1 MARHFAWVLA
11 AVLLGTPALADD
23 RQHTRQDQERGG
35 QDDRQSR
42 DSRQDSSR
50 WKWWVNPEHRKELG
64 ITDEQALQ
72 IDQIFE
78 SSMPPQRAKWRE
90 GEQLEAKLSKVLKE
104 SVADV
109 ATVRKQVE
117 RLEKLQAE
125 RRAMRT
131 VMLYRM
137 NLVLTPEQRVK
148 LEAFRKR
155 REENQRRQPDRTER
169 RQ

>member
-11 AVLLGTPALADD
+11 ALLVGTPASAND
-23 RQHTRQDQERGG
+23 RQGARQAQERSG
-35 QDDRQSR
+35 QGDRQSR
-42 DSRQDSSR
+42 DSRQDSNR
-50 WKWWVNPEHRKELG
+50 WKWWINPEHRKELDV
-64 ITDEQALQ
+64 TDEQSAQ

-78 SSMPPQRAKWRE
+78 SSMPPQRVKWRE
-90 GEQLEAKLSKVLKE
+90 AEKLEATLSKVLKE
-104 SVADV
+104 SEADV
-109 ATVRKQVE
+109 ATVKEQVE
-117 RLEKLQAE
+117 RLEKLQSE

-155 REENQRRQPDRTER
+155 REDNQRRQPDRR
-169 RQ
+169 H

>member
-1 MARHFAWVLA
+1 MARHLTWILA
-11 AVLLGTPALADD
+11 AVLFGTPALAND
-23 RQHTRQDQERGG
+23 RQQAGRDQERERDG
-35 QDDRQSR
+35 RQTR
-42 DSRQDSSR
+42 ESRQDSNR
-50 WKWWVNPEHRKELG
+50 WKWWINQEHRKELG
-64 ITDEQALQ
+64 ITDQQSAQ

-78 SSMPPQRAKWRE
+78 TDFPPQRAKWRE
-90 GEQLEAKLSKVLKE
+90 AEKLEATLSKVLKE

-109 ATVRKQVE
+109 LTVQPMVE
-117 RLEKLQAE
+117 RLERLQAE

-155 REENQRRQPDRTER
+155 REDSQRRPSDRR
-169 RQ
+169 H